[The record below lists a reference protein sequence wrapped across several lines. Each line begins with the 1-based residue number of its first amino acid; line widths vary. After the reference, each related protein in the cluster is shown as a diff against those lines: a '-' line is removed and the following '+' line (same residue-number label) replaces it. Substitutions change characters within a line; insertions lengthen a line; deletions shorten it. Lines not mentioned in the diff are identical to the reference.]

1 MTYNYFLIG
10 QIIIGS
16 LLGVSISWKVILVL
30 LLIFL
35 NYLIWVLFIRGCCI
49 NLLLFIDCRVVL
61 ICVWLEGLQRF
72 DSNWWIWITQFQ
84 LEKDEDE
91 NWIHI

>member
-16 LLGVSISWKVILVL
+16 LLGVSISWKVIL
-30 LLIFL
+30 
-35 NYLIWVLFIRGCCI
+35 CCI

-84 LEKDEDE
+84 LEKDEE
-91 NWIHI
+91 KNWIHI